1 VCGKEGQ
8 LGGRRLDSD
17 HALFLFV
24 HRTDKQN
31 KTVAADADADVDVDD
46 EDEDEDGDA
55 ESITDVC
62 KLDTVGVLPVL
73 ALMLALMLVMVV
85 VEGNERLIEVA
96 AVEVEARVV
105 VVVSFVVVD
114 ISVDVASCGDIE

>member
-1 VCGKEGQ
+1 M
-8 LGGRRLDSD
+8 
-17 HALFLFV
+17 FLFV

-96 AVEVEARVV
+96 AVEVEARVEA
-105 VVVSFVVVD
+105 VVSFVVVD